1 MYIQKGICH
10 LFKIPVAN
18 AKMKPIQANGRET
31 LEQIYA
37 RLPEPR
43 PDILFNGSMF
53 DYKGGWSTGAVK
65 IDGKDIQS
73 KMGVMKHILGTK
85 DGEVF
90 IETHKT
96 GEFTE
101 VTKDMDS
108 ALESYPL
115 LLPVLDSSGLNP
127 GLVNN
132 RHPRTAVGISDGF
145 IHLLLTDGRS
155 VSPGLTSQQ
164 AAGELKSQGAKKAIN
179 LDGGSSTKGLAF
191 GVKFNN
197 QSVNSPII
205 NAIGV
210 WFDELPILND
220 TLRRGSK
227 GVPVMLLQKHLGITI
242 DGDFGPATE
251 RAVKLHQERNKI
263 SIDGIIGPQTWGTF
277 KKTTPV
283 KEGTNTSEKFKFVIG
298 AGHGPE
304 TLGKRS
310 PDSTGLLREFHF
322 NLSVAN
328 KVIALLN
335 EYEGVQTLALHEAS
349 RDVPLNE
356 RVQKAID
363 WGGADA
369 FMSIHANA
377 FGIGRWNKA
386 GGIETYVTTTR
397 DTPSVNL
404 AGSVQNEL
412 LKATGLRD
420 RGVKE
425 ADFRVIWGAPH
436 NWNEYQKL
444 VPARI
449 LVECGFMTNREEAKL
464 LLSDAYRD
472 LCAGAIVKG
481 LAQTYRLKKKE
492 QLPVVTQTTRVT
504 LDGKL
509 LPAWIAIIQNQSR
522 SVVEVREIAE
532 LLGLRV
538 NWNSQTQTVELYIQ

>member
-1 MYIQKGICH
+1 MYTQKDISH
-10 LFKIPVAN
+10 LFKIPTSN
-18 AKMKPIQANGRET
+18 AKMKPIDANGRET

-37 RLPEPR
+37 RLPDPK
-43 PDILFNGSMF
+43 PDILFNGVMF
-53 DYKGGWSTGAVK
+53 DYKGGWPTGGVK
-65 IDGKDIQS
+65 IDGKDIQP
-73 KMGVMKHILGTK
+73 KMGVMQHILGVK
-85 DGEVF
+85 GREVF
-90 IETHKT
+90 IETHNT
-96 GEFTE
+96 GKFIS

-115 LLPVLDSSGLNP
+115 LLPTLDSSGLNP

-132 RHPRTAVGISDGF
+132 RHPRTAVGTSDGF
-145 IHLLLTDGRS
+145 IHLLITDGRN

-164 AAGELKSQGAKKAIN
+164 ARDELKSNGAKKAIN
-179 LDGGSSTKGLAF
+179 LDGGNSTKGLAY
-191 GVKFNN
+191 GVMVNN
-197 QSVNSPII
+197 QSVNNAII
-205 NAIGV
+205 NAVGI
-210 WFDELPILND
+210 WFDEVPILKSV
-220 TLRRGSK
+220 LRKGSK
-227 GVPVMLLQKHLGITI
+227 GFDVIVLQKHLGITI

-263 SIDGIIGPQTWGTF
+263 SIDGIIGPQTWGAF
-277 KKTTPV
+277 KAKPV
-283 KEGTNTSEKFKFVIG
+283 SVPKEEKFKFVID

-304 TLGKRS
+304 TSGKRS

-328 KVIALLN
+328 KVVALLN
-335 EYEGVQTLALHEAS
+335 EYEGVETLALHEAS

-356 RVQKAID
+356 RVQKVID

-377 FGIGRWNKA
+377 FGSGGWNTV
-386 GGIETYVTTTR
+386 GGIETYVTTNR

-404 AGSVQNEL
+404 AGSVQKEL
-412 LKATGLRD
+412 LGATGLRD

-436 NWNEYQKL
+436 NWREYQKL

-464 LLSDAYRD
+464 LLSEAYRD

-481 LAQTYRLKKKE
+481 LEKTYDLKKKE
-492 QLPVVTQTTRVT
+492 QLPMITQTTRVS
-504 LDGKL
+504 LEGEL
-509 LPAWIAIIQNQSR
+509 ISAWIAIIKDQSR
-522 SVVEVREIAE
+522 SVIEVKELAE
-532 LLGLRV
+532 LLGLGV
-538 NWNSQTQTVELYIQ
+538 TWNAKTQTVELYKK